1 MAVAG
6 MTQNMI
12 ENYLTYAAKEGAN
25 VAAAQN
31 VSLGQG
37 QAKINLWDFVVTLAN
52 GTEFGIGAGFNGTV
66 TSVSPTVSTA
76 GSATAW

>member
-1 MAVAG
+1 MAGEA
-6 MTQNMI
+6 QSMI
-12 ENYLTYAAKEGAN
+12 ENYLTYAEKEGAS
-25 VAAAQN
+25 VATAQN
-31 VSLGQG
+31 VGLGQG
-37 QAKINLWDFVVTLAN
+37 LAKIDLWDFVVTLAN